1 MPLRARDVPSHRWAE
16 LSFTAGNSSLKICLT
31 ARCPRA
37 AEAVSRWISTPTTRL
52 ASLNQLRCSGVQ
64 RTVQGLFDRLL
75 EVSQKRGRVDAK
87 DGDRLRYQLQMM
99 IDELTPEEGDFVLH
113 GAMLQQQQKPQQ

>member
-1 MPLRARDVPSHRWAE
+1 MSNGFTVHSLR
-16 LSFTAGNSSLKICLT
+16 
-31 ARCPRA
+31 
-37 AEAVSRWISTPTTRL
+37 
-52 ASLNQLRCSGVQ
+52 VQ

-113 GAMLQQQQKPQQ
+113 GAMLQQQQKPPQQ